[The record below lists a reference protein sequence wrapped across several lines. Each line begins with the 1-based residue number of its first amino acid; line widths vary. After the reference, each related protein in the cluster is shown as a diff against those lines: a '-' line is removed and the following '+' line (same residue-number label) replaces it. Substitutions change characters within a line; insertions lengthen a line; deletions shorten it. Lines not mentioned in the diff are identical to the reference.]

1 MVGMKFSRE
10 YIGKNVIL
18 RTRFGKIEGVVQDY
32 KSGVVVIDGTRILE
46 GQIVG
51 VQVVESDA

>member
-1 MVGMKFSRE
+1 MKFSKD

-32 KSGVVVIDGTRILE
+32 KSGVIVIDGTRILE
-46 GQIVG
+46 GQIVA
-51 VQVVESDA
+51 VEVMK